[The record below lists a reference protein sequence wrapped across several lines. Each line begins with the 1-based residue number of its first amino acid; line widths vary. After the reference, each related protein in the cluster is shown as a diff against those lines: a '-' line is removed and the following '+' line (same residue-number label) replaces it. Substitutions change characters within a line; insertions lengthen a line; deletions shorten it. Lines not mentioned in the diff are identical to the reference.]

1 MSSLIEERI
10 SRNIAR
16 QQENFKRQQEIISS
30 FNEDFLNS
38 SSDNL
43 VEPMVF
49 LDELD
54 MSLSQIRVSG
64 KAFDGAGDSVSNSL
78 QATSTNSPALSATSL
93 KVDESENE
101 NSKLNFSDM
110 LDKSLPDNSNL
121 YLTNI
126 LTPTQGILQQQ
137 LLKVQQFRRASKE
150 MQKTVFSLEQQL
162 ERVEAEKVNQKR
174 VYEKQKS
181 SMLRKFDAEKRNR
194 RNN

>member
-30 FNEDFLNS
+30 FNEDFLNGG
-38 SSDNL
+38 SDNL

-78 QATSTNSPALSATSL
+78 QATSANSPALSATSL

-110 LDKSLPDNSNL
+110 LDKSKN
-121 YLTNI
+121 
-126 LTPTQGILQQQ
+126 
-137 LLKVQQFRRASKE
+137 
-150 MQKTVFSLEQQL
+150 
-162 ERVEAEKVNQKR
+162 
-174 VYEKQKS
+174 
-181 SMLRKFDAEKRNR
+181 
-194 RNN
+194 

>member
-64 KAFDGAGDSVSNSL
+64 KAFDG
-78 QATSTNSPALSATSL
+78 
-93 KVDESENE
+93 
-101 NSKLNFSDM
+101 
-110 LDKSLPDNSNL
+110 
-121 YLTNI
+121 
-126 LTPTQGILQQQ
+126 QGIAL
-137 LLKVQQFRRASKE
+137 VIAFRRRPPIVLLYPL
-150 MQKTVFSLEQQL
+150 QV
-162 ERVEAEKVNQKR
+162 
-174 VYEKQKS
+174 
-181 SMLRKFDAEKRNR
+181 
-194 RNN
+194 

>member
-30 FNEDFLNS
+30 FNDDFLNS
-38 SSDNL
+38 NSDNL
-43 VEPMVF
+43 VEPTVF
-49 LDELD
+49 LNELD
-54 MSLSQIRVSG
+54 MSLSQIRISG
-64 KAFDGAGDSVSNSL
+64 KSFDGAGDSVSNSL

-162 ERVEAEKVNQKR
+162 ERVEAEK
-174 VYEKQKS
+174 
-181 SMLRKFDAEKRNR
+181 
-194 RNN
+194 